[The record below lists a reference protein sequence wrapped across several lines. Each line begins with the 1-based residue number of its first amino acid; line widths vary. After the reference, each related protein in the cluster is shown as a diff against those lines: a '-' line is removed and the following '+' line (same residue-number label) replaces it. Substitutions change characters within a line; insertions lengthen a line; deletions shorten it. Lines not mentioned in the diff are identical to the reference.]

1 MQFVVI
7 GRDGKDAQALDRR
20 MAVRDK
26 HLALGDVLRERGWL
40 LYAAALLDE
49 SGTQKMV
56 GSVMIFD
63 VPSRKELDEWLK
75 DEPYV
80 VGKVWEDIEVSQC
93 KVGPSF
99 MPAAA
104 QKA

>member
-7 GRDGKDAQALDRR
+7 GRDGKDAQALNRR
-20 MAVRDK
+20 MAAREN
-26 HLALGDVLRERGWL
+26 HLAAGDVLRERGWL
-40 LYAAALLDE
+40 LYAAALMDE
-49 SGTQKMV
+49 TEKMV

-75 DEPYV
+75 EEPYV
-80 VGKVWEDIEVSQC
+80 TGKVWQDIEVSIC

-99 MPAAA
+99 LPAAA
-104 QKA
+104 RKV